1 MPVTAEQRTPAE
13 VLDSV
18 FGYSSFRGQ
27 QEEIIDHL
35 CTGGDAV
42 VLMPTGGGKSLCYQI
57 PALVRPGTGVV
68 ISPLIALME
77 DQVLALEALGVKAAY
92 LNSSL
97 SPEEAHEVQARFR
110 SGALDL
116 LYLAPERLVQE
127 RTLRLL
133 EQTEVSL
140 FAIDEAHCVSQW
152 GHDFRTDYLGLS
164 VLHERFPTVP
174 RVALT
179 ATAAPAAHDELTRR
193 LAMGEARHFVSSF
206 DRPNIQYRIAEKTSP
221 RRQLVQLIKDE
232 HPGEAGIVY
241 CLSRKST
248 EQFADYLCEQGIDAL
263 AYHAGLPQ
271 EERSARQARFL
282 REDGVVM
289 VATIAFG
296 MGIDKPDV
304 RFVAHVDL
312 PKSVEGY
319 YQETG
324 RAGRDGLP
332 ATAWM
337 VYGLG
342 DVVAQRRLISQSEG
356 SPQHRQNLSRHLD
369 SMLALCESL
378 TCRRQQIL
386 QYFGEESGPCGNCD
400 TCLHPPQAWDAT
412 VAVQMLLSTIIRLE
426 RERGQRFGT
435 GQIIDVLRGKNNP
448 RSDESD
454 HKSLSVWGIGAD
466 LSEAQW
472 RSVFRQTTARG
483 WTVPVGEYGVFM
495 VDSSA
500 DPVLRGEVR
509 VELAKPKR
517 QTKAS
522 SASSGGVR
530 KYHLT
535 EDQEEIFNRLRAW
548 RKTTAAGSGVPAY
561 VVFPDAALMHI
572 AIAQPQSLAAL
583 RKVSGVGD
591 KKLEA
596 YGTEVV
602 EIVTGADVG

>member
-1 MPVTAEQRTPAE
+1 MTAEQRTPAE

-27 QEEIIDHL
+27 QEEIIEHL

-77 DQVLALEALGVKAAY
+77 DQVVALEALGVKAAY

-110 SGALDL
+110 SGDLDL

-400 TCLHPPQAWDAT
+400 TCLNPPQAWDAT

-517 QTKAS
+517 QTRAS
-522 SASSGGVR
+522 SASSGSVR

-548 RKTTAAGSGVPAY
+548 RKTTAADSGVPAY

>member
-1 MPVTAEQRTPAE
+1 MTAEQRTPAE

-27 QEEIIDHL
+27 QEEIIEHL

-77 DQVLALEALGVKAAY
+77 DQVVALEALGVKAAY

-221 RRQLVQLIKDE
+221 RRQLVELIRDE

-400 TCLHPPQAWDAT
+400 TCLNPPQAWDAT

-448 RSDESD
+448 CSDESD

-522 SASSGGVR
+522 SASSGSVR

-548 RKTTAAGSGVPAY
+548 RKTTAADSGVPAY

>member
-1 MPVTAEQRTPAE
+1 MTAEQRTPAE

-27 QEEIIDHL
+27 QEEIIEHL

-77 DQVLALEALGVKAAY
+77 DQVVALEALGVKAAY

-97 SPEEAHEVQARFR
+97 TPEEAHEVQARFR
-110 SGALDL
+110 SGDLDL

-221 RRQLVQLIKDE
+221 RRQLVQLIRDE

-248 EQFADYLCEQGIDAL
+248 EQFADYLCEQGIDAM

-400 TCLHPPQAWDAT
+400 TCLNPPQAWDAT
-412 VAVQMLLSTIIRLE
+412 VAVQMLLSAIIRLE

-509 VELAKPKR
+509 VELAKPRR
-517 QTKAS
+517 QTRAS
-522 SASSGGVR
+522 SASSGSVR

-548 RKTTAAGSGVPAY
+548 RKTTAADSGVPAY

-572 AIAQPQSLAAL
+572 AIAQPPSLAAL

>member
-1 MPVTAEQRTPAE
+1 
-13 VLDSV
+13 
-18 FGYSSFRGQ
+18 
-27 QEEIIDHL
+27 
-35 CTGGDAV
+35 
-42 VLMPTGGGKSLCYQI
+42 MPTGGGKSLCYQI

-110 SGALDL
+110 SGDLDL

-248 EQFADYLCEQGIDAL
+248 EQFADYLCEQGIDAM

-400 TCLHPPQAWDAT
+400 TCLNPPQAWDAT
-412 VAVQMLLSTIIRLE
+412 VPVQMLLSTIIRLE

-435 GQIIDVLRGKNNP
+435 GRIIDVLRGKNNP
-448 RSDESD
+448 RSDEPD

-495 VDSSA
+495 VDASA

-517 QTKAS
+517 QTRAS
-522 SASSGGVR
+522 SASSGSVR

-535 EDQEEIFNRLRAW
+535 EDQEEIFNRLRTW
-548 RKTTAAGSGVPAY
+548 RKTTAANAGVPAY

-596 YGTEVV
+596 YGAEVV
-602 EIVTGADVG
+602 EIVTGA

>member
-1 MPVTAEQRTPAE
+1 MTAEQRTPAE

-27 QEEIIDHL
+27 QEEIIEHL

-77 DQVLALEALGVKAAY
+77 DQVVALEALGVKAAY

-110 SGALDL
+110 SGDLDL

-400 TCLHPPQAWDAT
+400 TCLNPPQAWDAT

-495 VDSSA
+495 VDASA

-517 QTKAS
+517 QTRAS
-522 SASSGGVR
+522 SASSGSVR

-548 RKTTAAGSGVPAY
+548 RKTTAADSGVPAY

-602 EIVTGADVG
+602 EIVTGA

>member
-1 MPVTAEQRTPAE
+1 MTAEQRTPAE

-27 QEEIIDHL
+27 QEEIIEHL

-77 DQVLALEALGVKAAY
+77 DQVVALEALGVKAAY

-221 RRQLVQLIKDE
+221 RRQLVELIKDE

-248 EQFADYLCEQGIDAL
+248 EQFADYLCEQGIDAM

-400 TCLHPPQAWDAT
+400 TCLNPPQAWDAT
-412 VAVQMLLSTIIRLE
+412 VAVQMLLSAIIRLE

-495 VDSSA
+495 VDASA

-517 QTKAS
+517 QTRAS
-522 SASSGGVR
+522 SASSGSVR

-548 RKTTAAGSGVPAY
+548 RKTTAANAGVPAY

-602 EIVTGADVG
+602 EIVTGA

>member
-1 MPVTAEQRTPAE
+1 MTAEQRTPAE

-27 QEEIIDHL
+27 QEEIIEHL

-77 DQVLALEALGVKAAY
+77 DQVVALEALGVKAAY

-116 LYLAPERLVQE
+116 LYLAPERLVQS

-221 RRQLVQLIKDE
+221 RRQLVQLIRDE

-248 EQFADYLCEQGIDAL
+248 EQFADYLCEQGIDAM

-400 TCLHPPQAWDAT
+400 TCLNPPQAWDAT
-412 VAVQMLLSTIIRLE
+412 VAVQMLLSAIIRLE

-522 SASSGGVR
+522 SASSGSVR

-535 EDQEEIFNRLRAW
+535 EDQEEIFNRLRTW
-548 RKTTAAGSGVPAY
+548 RKTTAANAGVPAY

>member
-1 MPVTAEQRTPAE
+1 MTAEQRTPAE

-27 QEEIIDHL
+27 QEEIIEHL

-77 DQVLALEALGVKAAY
+77 DQVVALEALGVKAAY

-110 SGALDL
+110 SGDLDL

-164 VLHERFPTVP
+164 VLHERFPAVP

-221 RRQLVQLIKDE
+221 RRQLVELIKDE

-400 TCLHPPQAWDAT
+400 TCLNPPQAWDAT

-483 WTVPVGEYGVFM
+483 WTVPVSEYGVFM
-495 VDSSA
+495 VDASA

-517 QTKAS
+517 QTRAS
-522 SASSGGVR
+522 SASSGSVR

-548 RKTTAAGSGVPAY
+548 RNTTAATAGVPAY

>member
-1 MPVTAEQRTPAE
+1 MTAEQRTPAE

-27 QEEIIDHL
+27 QEEIINHL

-77 DQVLALEALGVKAAY
+77 DQVVALEALGVKAAY

-110 SGALDL
+110 SGDLDL

-221 RRQLVQLIKDE
+221 RRQLVQLIRDE

-248 EQFADYLCEQGIDAL
+248 EQFADYLCEQGIDAM

-400 TCLHPPQAWDAT
+400 TCLNPPQAWDAT
-412 VAVQMLLSTIIRLE
+412 VAVQMLLSAIIRLE

-522 SASSGGVR
+522 SASSGSVR

-535 EDQEEIFNRLRAW
+535 EDQEEIFNRLRTW
-548 RKTTAAGSGVPAY
+548 RKTTAANAGVPAY

>member
-1 MPVTAEQRTPAE
+1 MTAEQRTPAE

-27 QEEIIDHL
+27 QEEIIEHL

-77 DQVLALEALGVKAAY
+77 DQVVALEALGVKAAY

-110 SGALDL
+110 SGDLDL
-116 LYLAPERLVQE
+116 LYLAPERLVQS

-221 RRQLVQLIKDE
+221 RRQLVELIKDE

-248 EQFADYLCEQGIDAL
+248 EQFADYLCEQGIDAM

-412 VAVQMLLSTIIRLE
+412 VPVQMLLSTIIRLE

-483 WTVPVGEYGVFM
+483 WTVPVGEYGVFV
-495 VDSSA
+495 VDASA

-509 VELAKPKR
+509 VELTKPKR

-522 SASSGGVR
+522 SASSGSVR

-535 EDQEEIFNRLRAW
+535 EDQEEIFNRLRTW
-548 RKTTAAGSGVPAY
+548 RKTTAANAGVPAY

-602 EIVTGADVG
+602 EIVTGA

>member
-1 MPVTAEQRTPAE
+1 MTAEQRTPAE

-27 QEEIIDHL
+27 QEEIIEHL

-77 DQVLALEALGVKAAY
+77 DQVVALEALGVKAAY

-221 RRQLVQLIKDE
+221 RRQLVELIKDE

-342 DVVAQRRLISQSEG
+342 DVVALRRLISQSEG

-400 TCLHPPQAWDAT
+400 TCLNPPQAWDAT
-412 VAVQMLLSTIIRLE
+412 VAVQMLLSAIIRLE

-522 SASSGGVR
+522 SASSGSVR

-535 EDQEEIFNRLRAW
+535 EDQEEIFNRLRTW
-548 RKTTAAGSGVPAY
+548 RKTTAANAGVPAY

-602 EIVTGADVG
+602 EIVTGA

>member
-1 MPVTAEQRTPAE
+1 MTAEQRTPAE

-27 QEEIIDHL
+27 QEEIIEHL

-77 DQVLALEALGVKAAY
+77 DQVVALEALGVKAAY

-110 SGALDL
+110 SGDLDL

-221 RRQLVQLIKDE
+221 RRQLVQLIKEE
-232 HPGEAGIVY
+232 HPDEAGIVY

-282 REDGVVM
+282 RKDGVVM

-296 MGIDKPDV
+296 MGVDKPDV

-386 QYFGEESGPCGNCD
+386 QYFSEESGPCGNCD
-400 TCLHPPQAWDAT
+400 TCLNPPQAWDAT

-495 VDSSA
+495 VDASA

-522 SASSGGVR
+522 STSSGSVR

-535 EDQEEIFNRLRAW
+535 EDQEEIFNRLRTW
-548 RKTTAAGSGVPAY
+548 RKTTAANAGVPAY

-602 EIVTGADVG
+602 EIVTGA

>member
-1 MPVTAEQRTPAE
+1 MTAEQRTPAE

-27 QEEIIDHL
+27 QEEIIEHL

-57 PALVRPGTGVV
+57 PTLVRPGTGVV

-77 DQVLALEALGVKAAY
+77 DQVVALEALGVKAAY

-110 SGALDL
+110 SGDLDL

-164 VLHERFPTVP
+164 VLHERFPAVP

-517 QTKAS
+517 QTRAS
-522 SASSGGVR
+522 SASSGSVR

-535 EDQEEIFNRLRAW
+535 EDQEEIFNRLRTW
-548 RKTTAAGSGVPAY
+548 RKTTAANAGVPAY

>member
-1 MPVTAEQRTPAE
+1 MTAEQRTPAE

-27 QEEIIDHL
+27 QEEIIEHL

-77 DQVLALEALGVKAAY
+77 DQVVALEALGVKAAY

-97 SPEEAHEVQARFR
+97 TPEEAHEVQARFR

-206 DRPNIQYRIAEKTSP
+206 DRPNIQYRIAEKMSP
-221 RRQLVQLIKDE
+221 RRQLVELIKDE

-248 EQFADYLCEQGIDAL
+248 EQFADYLCEQGIDAM

-400 TCLHPPQAWDAT
+400 TCLNPPQAWDAT
-412 VAVQMLLSTIIRLE
+412 VAVQMLLSAIIRLE

-495 VDSSA
+495 VDASA

-517 QTKAS
+517 QTRAS
-522 SASSGGVR
+522 SASSGSVR

-548 RKTTAAGSGVPAY
+548 RKTTAADSGVPAY

-596 YGTEVV
+596 YGAEVV

>member
-1 MPVTAEQRTPAE
+1 MTAEQRTPAE

-27 QEEIIDHL
+27 QEEIIEHL

-77 DQVLALEALGVKAAY
+77 DQVVALEALGVKAAY

-97 SPEEAHEVQARFR
+97 TPEEAHEVQARFR
-110 SGALDL
+110 SGDLDL

-248 EQFADYLCEQGIDAL
+248 EQFADYLCEQGIDAM

-400 TCLHPPQAWDAT
+400 TCLNPPQAWDAT
-412 VAVQMLLSTIIRLE
+412 VAVQMLLSAIIRLE

-517 QTKAS
+517 QTRAS
-522 SASSGGVR
+522 SASSGSVR

-548 RKTTAAGSGVPAY
+548 RKTTAADSGVPAY

>member
-1 MPVTAEQRTPAE
+1 MTAEQRTPAE

-27 QEEIIDHL
+27 QEEIIEHL

-77 DQVLALEALGVKAAY
+77 DQVVALEALGVKAAY

-110 SGALDL
+110 SGDLDL

-164 VLHERFPTVP
+164 VLHERFPAVP

-400 TCLHPPQAWDAT
+400 TCLNPPQAWDAT

-495 VDSSA
+495 VDASA

-517 QTKAS
+517 QTRAS
-522 SASSGGVR
+522 SASSGSVR

-548 RKTTAAGSGVPAY
+548 RKTTAADSGVPAY

-602 EIVTGADVG
+602 EIVTGA

>member
-27 QEEIIDHL
+27 QEEIIEHL

-77 DQVLALEALGVKAAY
+77 DQVVALEALGVKAAY

-412 VAVQMLLSTIIRLE
+412 VAVQMLLSAIIRLE

-495 VDSSA
+495 VDASA

-522 SASSGGVR
+522 SASSGSVR

-548 RKTTAAGSGVPAY
+548 RKTTAADSGVPAY

-596 YGTEVV
+596 YGAEVV
-602 EIVTGADVG
+602 EIVTGA

>member
-1 MPVTAEQRTPAE
+1 MTAEQRTPAE

-27 QEEIIDHL
+27 QEEIIEHL

-77 DQVLALEALGVKAAY
+77 DQVVALEALGVKAAY

-164 VLHERFPTVP
+164 VLHERFPAVP

-400 TCLHPPQAWDAT
+400 TCLNPPQAWDAT

-517 QTKAS
+517 QTRAS
-522 SASSGGVR
+522 SASSGSVR

-548 RKTTAAGSGVPAY
+548 RKTTAADSGVPAY

-602 EIVTGADVG
+602 EIVTGA

>member
-1 MPVTAEQRTPAE
+1 MTAEQRTPAE

-27 QEEIIDHL
+27 QEEIIEHL

-77 DQVLALEALGVKAAY
+77 DQVVALEALGVKAAY

-110 SGALDL
+110 SGDLDL

-356 SPQHRQNLSRHLD
+356 SPQHQQNLSRHLD

-400 TCLHPPQAWDAT
+400 TCLNPPQAWDAT
-412 VAVQMLLSTIIRLE
+412 VAVQMLLSAIIRLE

-522 SASSGGVR
+522 SASSGSVR

-548 RKTTAAGSGVPAY
+548 RKTTAADSGVPAY

>member
-27 QEEIIDHL
+27 QEEIINHL

-77 DQVLALEALGVKAAY
+77 DQVVALEALGVKAAY

-164 VLHERFPTVP
+164 VLHERFPAVP

-221 RRQLVQLIKDE
+221 RRQLVELIKDE

-248 EQFADYLCEQGIDAL
+248 EQFADYLCEQGIDAM

-400 TCLHPPQAWDAT
+400 TCLNPPQAWDAT
-412 VAVQMLLSTIIRLE
+412 VAVQMLLSAIIRLE

-522 SASSGGVR
+522 SASSGSVR

-548 RKTTAAGSGVPAY
+548 RKTTAADSGVPAY

-602 EIVTGADVG
+602 EIVTGA

>member
-1 MPVTAEQRTPAE
+1 
-13 VLDSV
+13 
-18 FGYSSFRGQ
+18 
-27 QEEIIDHL
+27 
-35 CTGGDAV
+35 
-42 VLMPTGGGKSLCYQI
+42 MPTGGGKSLCYQI

-77 DQVLALEALGVKAAY
+77 DQVVALEALGVKAAY

-110 SGALDL
+110 SGDLDL

-164 VLHERFPTVP
+164 VLHERFPAVP

-400 TCLHPPQAWDAT
+400 TCLNPPQAWDAT
-412 VAVQMLLSTIIRLE
+412 VAVQMLLSAIIRLE

-495 VDSSA
+495 VDASA

-517 QTKAS
+517 QTRAS
-522 SASSGGVR
+522 SASSGSVR

-548 RKTTAAGSGVPAY
+548 RKTTAADSGVPAY

>member
-1 MPVTAEQRTPAE
+1 MTAEQRTPAE

-27 QEEIIDHL
+27 QEEIIEHL

-77 DQVLALEALGVKAAY
+77 DQVVALEALGVKAAY

-110 SGALDL
+110 SGDLDL

-164 VLHERFPTVP
+164 VLHERFPAVP

-400 TCLHPPQAWDAT
+400 TCLNPPQAWDAT
-412 VAVQMLLSTIIRLE
+412 VAVQMLLSAIIRLE

-495 VDSSA
+495 VDASA

-517 QTKAS
+517 QTRAS
-522 SASSGGVR
+522 SASSGSVR

-548 RKTTAAGSGVPAY
+548 RKTTAADSGVPAY

>member
-1 MPVTAEQRTPAE
+1 MTAEQRTPAE

-27 QEEIIDHL
+27 QEEIIEHL

-57 PALVRPGTGVV
+57 PTLVRPGTGVV

-77 DQVLALEALGVKAAY
+77 DQVVALEALGVKAAY

-110 SGALDL
+110 SGDLDL

-412 VAVQMLLSTIIRLE
+412 VAVQMLLSAIIRLE

-435 GQIIDVLRGKNNP
+435 GQIIDVLRGKTNP

-522 SASSGGVR
+522 SASSGSVR

-548 RKTTAAGSGVPAY
+548 RKTTAADSGVPAY

-596 YGTEVV
+596 YGAEVV

>member
-1 MPVTAEQRTPAE
+1 
-13 VLDSV
+13 
-18 FGYSSFRGQ
+18 
-27 QEEIIDHL
+27 
-35 CTGGDAV
+35 
-42 VLMPTGGGKSLCYQI
+42 MPTGGGKSLCYQI

-77 DQVLALEALGVKAAY
+77 DQVVALEALGVKAAY

-97 SPEEAHEVQARFR
+97 TPEEAHEVQARFR

-248 EQFADYLCEQGIDAL
+248 EQFADYLCEQGIDAM

-271 EERSARQARFL
+271 DERSARQARFL

-378 TCRRQQIL
+378 SCRRQQIL
-386 QYFGEESGPCGNCD
+386 QYFGEDSSPCGNCD

-412 VAVQMLLSTIIRLE
+412 VPVQMLLSTIIRLE

-448 RSDESD
+448 RSEESD
-454 HKSLSVWGIGAD
+454 HGSLSVWGIGAD

-495 VDSSA
+495 VDASA

-517 QTKAS
+517 QTRAS
-522 SASSGGVR
+522 SASSGSVR

-548 RKTTAAGSGVPAY
+548 RKTTAADSGVPAY

-596 YGTEVV
+596 YGAEVL
-602 EIVTGADVG
+602 EIVAGADVG

>member
-1 MPVTAEQRTPAE
+1 MTAEQRTPAE

-27 QEEIIDHL
+27 QEEIIEHL

-97 SPEEAHEVQARFR
+97 SPDEAHEVQARFR
-110 SGALDL
+110 SGDLDL

-248 EQFADYLCEQGIDAL
+248 EQFADYLCEQGIDAM

-386 QYFGEESGPCGNCD
+386 QYFGEESGQCGNCD
-400 TCLHPPQAWDAT
+400 TCLNPPQAWDAT

-435 GQIIDVLRGKNNP
+435 GQIIDVLRGKNNL

-495 VDSSA
+495 VDASA

-522 SASSGGVR
+522 STSSGSVR

-548 RKTTAAGSGVPAY
+548 RKTTAADSGVPAY

-596 YGTEVV
+596 YGAEVV
-602 EIVTGADVG
+602 EIVTGA

>member
-1 MPVTAEQRTPAE
+1 MTAEQRTPAE

-27 QEEIIDHL
+27 QEEIIEHL

-57 PALVRPGTGVV
+57 PTLVRPGTGVV

-77 DQVLALEALGVKAAY
+77 DQVVALEALGVKAAY

-97 SPEEAHEVQARFR
+97 NPEEAHEVQARFR

-133 EQTEVSL
+133 EQTEISL

-164 VLHERFPTVP
+164 VLHERFPAVP

-400 TCLHPPQAWDAT
+400 TCLHPPQTWDAT

-495 VDSSA
+495 VDASA

-517 QTKAS
+517 QTRAS
-522 SASSGGVR
+522 SASSGSVR

-535 EDQEEIFNRLRAW
+535 EDQEEIFNRLRTW
-548 RKTTAAGSGVPAY
+548 RKTTAANAGVPAY

-602 EIVTGADVG
+602 EIVTGA

>member
-1 MPVTAEQRTPAE
+1 MTAEQRTPAE

-77 DQVLALEALGVKAAY
+77 DQVVALEALGVKAAY

-164 VLHERFPTVP
+164 VLHERFPAVP

-400 TCLHPPQAWDAT
+400 TCLNPPQAWDAT

-495 VDSSA
+495 VDASA

-517 QTKAS
+517 QTRAS
-522 SASSGGVR
+522 SASSGSVR

-548 RKTTAAGSGVPAY
+548 RKTTAADSGVPAY

>member
-1 MPVTAEQRTPAE
+1 MTAEQRTPAE

-27 QEEIIDHL
+27 QEEIIEHL

-77 DQVLALEALGVKAAY
+77 DQVVALEALGVKAAY

-110 SGALDL
+110 SGDLDL

-400 TCLHPPQAWDAT
+400 TCLNPPQAWDAT
-412 VAVQMLLSTIIRLE
+412 VAVQMLLSAIIRLE

-495 VDSSA
+495 VDASA

-522 SASSGGVR
+522 STSSGSVR

-548 RKTTAAGSGVPAY
+548 RKTTAADSGVPAY

-602 EIVTGADVG
+602 EIVTGA

>member
-1 MPVTAEQRTPAE
+1 MTAEQRTPAE

-27 QEEIIDHL
+27 QEEIIEHL

-77 DQVLALEALGVKAAY
+77 DQVVALEALGVKAAY

-110 SGALDL
+110 SGDLDL

-164 VLHERFPTVP
+164 VLHERFPAVP

-400 TCLHPPQAWDAT
+400 TCLNPPQAWDAT
-412 VAVQMLLSTIIRLE
+412 VAVQMLLSAIIRLE

-495 VDSSA
+495 VDASA
-500 DPVLRGEVR
+500 DPVLRDEVR

-517 QTKAS
+517 QTRAS
-522 SASSGGVR
+522 SASSGSVR

-548 RKTTAAGSGVPAY
+548 RKTTAADSGVPAY

>member
-1 MPVTAEQRTPAE
+1 
-13 VLDSV
+13 
-18 FGYSSFRGQ
+18 
-27 QEEIIDHL
+27 
-35 CTGGDAV
+35 
-42 VLMPTGGGKSLCYQI
+42 MPTGGGKSLCYQI

-133 EQTEVSL
+133 EQSEVSL

-221 RRQLVQLIKDE
+221 RRQLVRLIKDE

-248 EQFADYLCEQGIDAL
+248 EQFADYLCEQGIDAM

-282 REDGVVM
+282 REDGVVI

-342 DVVAQRRLISQSEG
+342 DVVALRRLISQSEG

-400 TCLHPPQAWDAT
+400 TCLNPPQAWDAT

-495 VDSSA
+495 VDASA

-517 QTKAS
+517 QTRAS
-522 SASSGGVR
+522 STSAGSVR

-548 RKTTAAGSGVPAY
+548 RKTTAANAGVPAY

-596 YGTEVV
+596 YGTEVL
-602 EIVTGADVG
+602 EIVTGPDVG

>member
-1 MPVTAEQRTPAE
+1 MTAEQRTPAE

-27 QEEIIDHL
+27 QEEIIEHL

-77 DQVLALEALGVKAAY
+77 DQVVALEALGVKAAY

-412 VAVQMLLSTIIRLE
+412 VAVQMLLSAIIRLE

-495 VDSSA
+495 VDASA

-522 SASSGGVR
+522 SASSGSVR

-548 RKTTAAGSGVPAY
+548 RKTTAADSGVPAY

-596 YGTEVV
+596 YGAEVV
-602 EIVTGADVG
+602 EIVTGA

>member
-1 MPVTAEQRTPAE
+1 MTAEQRTPAE

-77 DQVLALEALGVKAAY
+77 DQVVALEALGVKAAY

-97 SPEEAHEVQARFR
+97 TPEEAHEVQARFR
-110 SGALDL
+110 SGDLDL

-248 EQFADYLCEQGIDAL
+248 EQFADYLCEQGIDAM

-400 TCLHPPQAWDAT
+400 TCLNPPQAWDAT

-483 WTVPVGEYGVFM
+483 WTVPVGEYGVFV
-495 VDSSA
+495 VDASA

-517 QTKAS
+517 QTRAS
-522 SASSGGVR
+522 SASSGSVR

-548 RKTTAAGSGVPAY
+548 RKTTAADSGVPAY

-596 YGTEVV
+596 YGAEVV
-602 EIVTGADVG
+602 EIVTGA

>member
-1 MPVTAEQRTPAE
+1 MTAEQRTPAE

-27 QEEIIDHL
+27 QEEIIEHL

-77 DQVLALEALGVKAAY
+77 DQVVALEALGVKAAY

-97 SPEEAHEVQARFR
+97 TPEEAHEVQARFR
-110 SGALDL
+110 SGDLDL

-248 EQFADYLCEQGIDAL
+248 EQFADYLCEQGIDAM

-400 TCLHPPQAWDAT
+400 TCLNPPQAWDAT

-483 WTVPVGEYGVFM
+483 WTVPVGEYGVFV
-495 VDSSA
+495 VDASA

-517 QTKAS
+517 QTRAS
-522 SASSGGVR
+522 SASSGSVR

-548 RKTTAAGSGVPAY
+548 RKTTAADSGVPAY

-596 YGTEVV
+596 YGAEVV
-602 EIVTGADVG
+602 EIVTGA

>member
-1 MPVTAEQRTPAE
+1 MTAEQRTPAE

-27 QEEIIDHL
+27 QEEIIEHL

-77 DQVLALEALGVKAAY
+77 DQVVALEALGVKAAY

-110 SGALDL
+110 SGDLDL

-164 VLHERFPTVP
+164 VLHERFPAVP

-221 RRQLVQLIKDE
+221 RRQLVELIKDE

-248 EQFADYLCEQGIDAL
+248 EQFADYLCEQGIDAM

-324 RAGRDGLP
+324 RAGRDGLT

-400 TCLHPPQAWDAT
+400 TCLNPPQAWDAT
-412 VAVQMLLSTIIRLE
+412 VAVQMLLSAIIRLE

-495 VDSSA
+495 VDASA

-517 QTKAS
+517 QTRAS
-522 SASSGGVR
+522 SASSGSVR

-535 EDQEEIFNRLRAW
+535 EDQEEIFNRLRTW
-548 RKTTAAGSGVPAY
+548 RKTTAADSGVPAY

>member
-27 QEEIIDHL
+27 QEEIIEHL

-77 DQVLALEALGVKAAY
+77 DQVVALEALGVKAAY

-221 RRQLVQLIKDE
+221 RRQLVELIKDE

-248 EQFADYLCEQGIDAL
+248 EQFADYLCEQGIDAM

-412 VAVQMLLSTIIRLE
+412 VAVQMLLSAIIRLE

-495 VDSSA
+495 VDASA

-522 SASSGGVR
+522 SASSGSVR

-548 RKTTAAGSGVPAY
+548 RKTTAADSGVPAY

>member
-1 MPVTAEQRTPAE
+1 MTAEQRTPAE

-27 QEEIIDHL
+27 QEEIIEHL

-248 EQFADYLCEQGIDAL
+248 EQFADYLCEQGIDAM

-400 TCLHPPQAWDAT
+400 TCLNPPQAWDAT
-412 VAVQMLLSTIIRLE
+412 VAVQMLLSAIIRLE

-522 SASSGGVR
+522 SASSGSVR

-548 RKTTAAGSGVPAY
+548 RKTTAADSGVPAY

>member
-1 MPVTAEQRTPAE
+1 MTAEQRTPAE

-27 QEEIIDHL
+27 QEEIIEHL

-77 DQVLALEALGVKAAY
+77 DQVVALEALGVKAAY

-248 EQFADYLCEQGIDAL
+248 EQFADYLCEQGIDAM

-412 VAVQMLLSTIIRLE
+412 VPVQMLLSTIIRLE

-522 SASSGGVR
+522 SASSGSVR

-548 RKTTAAGSGVPAY
+548 RKTTAADSGVPAY

-602 EIVTGADVG
+602 EIVTGA

>member
-1 MPVTAEQRTPAE
+1 MTAEQRTPAE

-27 QEEIIDHL
+27 QEEIINHL

-77 DQVLALEALGVKAAY
+77 DQVVALEALGVKAAY

-97 SPEEAHEVQARFR
+97 SPEEAHEVQSRFR
-110 SGALDL
+110 SGDLDL

-248 EQFADYLCEQGIDAL
+248 EQFADYLCQQGIDAM

-400 TCLHPPQAWDAT
+400 TCLSPPQAWDAT
-412 VAVQMLLSTIIRLE
+412 VAVQMLLSAIIRLE

-435 GQIIDVLRGKNNP
+435 EQIIDVLRGKNNP

-517 QTKAS
+517 QTKAR
-522 SASSGGVR
+522 SASSGSVR

-535 EDQEEIFNRLRAW
+535 EDQEEIFNRLRTW
-548 RKTTAAGSGVPAY
+548 RKTTAATAGVPAY

-572 AIAQPQSLAAL
+572 AIAQPQSPAAL

-596 YGTEVV
+596 YGTQVL
-602 EIVTGADVG
+602 EIVAGA